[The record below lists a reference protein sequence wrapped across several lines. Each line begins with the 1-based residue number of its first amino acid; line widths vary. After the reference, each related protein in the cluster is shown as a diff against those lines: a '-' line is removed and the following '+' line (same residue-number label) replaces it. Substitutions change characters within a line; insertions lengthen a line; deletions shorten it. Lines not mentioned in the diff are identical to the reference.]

1 MSIPLSDLHSTGRPI
16 PQRQSRGQTIQ
27 DNLLAHLSDA
37 QLEEDARRFITDF
50 LFVDIKEL
58 LRAICVARD
67 PRIYEAAARSTDP
80 EASHALPVQL
90 RDDEKKALRRE
101 RDVPLGERGVWTIIA
116 TVSLAAF
123 LQGHVQ
129 SSFNGGA
136 LYDGVFGLHT
146 AGDSDDREDTSTKLD
161 FTGDDWK
168 LGAANASPFLFAAL
182 LGCPLALPVNHYLGR
197 KGGVA
202 IAAFLIFVTS
212 IASAF
217 ATTWYHLF
225 GIRLINGIGMGLK
238 AVSTPILASETAV
251 GFWRGTSILA
261 WQLWVACGIAIGFA
275 FNLIFSTA
283 KTDETTFALI
293 MAAPAV
299 PSLALFILV
308 IWFCDESPRY
318 LLRKSSPNY
327 NPKRA
332 YAIIRKLRSTELQAL
347 RDIYLLQKSID
358 KGEPSVD
365 IDHERNISETFI
377 NFLRQYRQLFRVRR
391 LRNALVSS
399 SIVNLSQQLCGINV
413 LAFYSGTLF
422 SRAGTDRATAMQYSL
437 GIGAVNFVFCLPA
450 IRTIDTLG
458 RRKWLNL
465 TLPLMAALMAAA
477 ALSFRAPDGT
487 RVPLVTVWL
496 FLFAAAYSP
505 GLGPIPFTYASESF
519 PLSHR
524 EAGAAFAIAVN
535 LGFGGLLSMFYPRI
549 NSSLEDAGALGLF
562 SGLNIVAFVLVFFLL
577 EETKRRSLEDLDTVF
592 EHSKMSFARHQARR
606 LKWFFRR
613 WVLWREEEKPSIGYH
628 PEEPKPGPEALQ
640 SSTRMDGEIEEVEA
654 SDETRRR
661 EIGDLHW

>member
-1 MSIPLSDLHSTGRPI
+1 MSTPLSDVHPASRPA
-16 PQRQSRGQTIQ
+16 PRRQSHAQTFHDNPLGQ
-27 DNLLAHLSDA
+27 LSDA
-37 QLEEDARRFITDF
+37 QLEEDARRFVREF
-50 LFVDIKEL
+50 LFVDVKNLIRGML
-58 LRAICVARD
+58 VAKD
-67 PRIYEAAARSTDP
+67 PRLYEVAARSSDP
-80 EASHALPVQL
+80 EASHGLPVKL
-90 RDDEKKALRRE
+90 SDDEKKALRRE

-146 AGDSDDREDTSTKLD
+146 IGDREDADVSSTLSN

-202 IAAFLIFVTS
+202 IAAFLIFATS

-225 GIRLINGIGMGLK
+225 GIRLVNGIGMGLK

-251 GFWRGTSILA
+251 GLWRGTSILA

-275 FNLIFSTA
+275 FNLVFSTA
-283 KTDETTFALI
+283 KTDKITFALI

-318 LLRKSSPNY
+318 LLRESSPNY

-332 YAIIRKLRSTELQAL
+332 YEIIRKLRSTELQAL

-358 KGEPSVD
+358 RGEPLVSAP
-365 IDHERNISETFI
+365 RKTSMSETFV
-377 NFLRQYRQLFRVRR
+377 NFVRQYQQLLRVRR

-399 SIVNLSQQLCGINV
+399 SIVNLSQQLCGIN
-413 LAFYSGTLF
+413 
-422 SRAGTDRATAMQYSL
+422 
-437 GIGAVNFVFCLPA
+437 
-450 IRTIDTLG
+450 
-458 RRKWLNL
+458 
-465 TLPLMAALMAAA
+465 
-477 ALSFRAPDGT
+477 
-487 RVPLVTVWL
+487 
-496 FLFAAAYSP
+496 
-505 GLGPIPFTYASESF
+505 
-519 PLSHR
+519 
-524 EAGAAFAIAVN
+524 
-535 LGFGGLLSMFYPRI
+535 
-549 NSSLEDAGALGLF
+549 DAGALGLF
-562 SGLNIVAFVLVFFLL
+562 SGLNVVAFVLVFFLL

-592 EHSKMSFARHQARR
+592 EHSKRDFARHQAARVA
-606 LKWFFRR
+606 WFFRR
-613 WVLWREEEKPSIGYH
+613 WVLGKREAKPSIGYL
-628 PEEPKPGPEALQ
+628 EGDGRKPGAEAASRTLGGTQ
-640 SSTRMDGEIEEVEA
+640 GEVVEVENSEA
-654 SDETRRR
+654 TRRE
-661 EIGDLHW
+661 EIGDLYW